1 MTLTKKVTAL
11 LLALAL
17 STAVAGAAV
26 RFGIG
31 LSGLEQRW
39 GGAATAALALGL
51 TALSGA
57 GLAVAAAIA
66 LDRLALGR
74 LRDLSDAARSRAEAS
89 ADDAALPAHD
99 GWAREAG
106 AHETGTHA
114 TGTHEA
120 GADDAEDDD
129 APIDEID
136 ALERSLASLGS
147 QLEAA
152 RRPLADAARK
162 VGASEIAT
170 GILHNVGNVLNSVNI
185 STSLVSQRVDGLSVE
200 DLERLA
206 AAIRDHKDD
215 LAAFL
220 TQDPRGQHIEP
231 FLSALVTQLGEE
243 QQAIRSEIDSLAE
256 GIEHICELVKS
267 QQRFAKGAAL
277 PEPTDLA
284 ERFDDALRIT
294 QRVHGVD
301 ESLVVIR
308 RFEDV
313 GAVRVDRHR
322 LLEILV
328 NLLQNAR
335 QAMARSD
342 GPREL
347 TLEIE
352 SSDGDRVRLA
362 VADTGVGIEADN
374 LERIFQMGFTTRE
387 DGHGFGLHSSA
398 TAARELGGELLAE
411 SDGEGRGARFV
422 LHLPTAPP
430 GSETELET
438 PGDLAMGGAA

>member
-1 MTLTKKVTAL
+1 MSLTRKATAL
-11 LLALAL
+11 LLALAV
-17 STAVAGAAV
+17 STAVAGAALRITV
-26 RFGIG
+26 ELLGLHQRFGA
-31 LSGLEQRW
+31 
-39 GGAATAALALGL
+39 GGATAVAFVLTAIAGACLALLAASAVDRHVLERLRALAD
-51 TALSGA
+51 S
-57 GLAVAAAIA
+57 AAAA
-66 LDRLALGR
+66 
-74 LRDLSDAARSRAEAS
+74 RDGAVEATTQH
-89 ADDAALPAHD
+89 DDADP
-99 GWAREAG
+99 
-106 AHETGTHA
+106 
-114 TGTHEA
+114 
-120 GADDAEDDD
+120 
-129 APIDEID
+129 PIDEID
-136 ALERSLASLGS
+136 ELEDCLGALED
-147 QLEAA
+147 QLELA
-152 RRPLADAARK
+152 RTALADAARK

-206 AAIRDHKDD
+206 AAIRDHKED
-215 LAAFL
+215 LADFL
-220 TQDPRGQHIEP
+220 TEDPRGQHIEP

-243 QQAIRSEIDSLAE
+243 QQAIRSEIDSLSE

-267 QQRFAKGAAL
+267 QQRFAKGAVA

-347 TLEIE
+347 TLEIHR
-352 SSDGDRVRLA
+352 SDAEGVRLA
-362 VADTGVGIEADN
+362 IADTGVGIEEKN
-374 LERIFQMGFTTRE
+374 LERVFQMGFTTRQ

-398 TAARELGGELLAE
+398 NSAREMGGQLVAE
-411 SDGEGRGARFV
+411 SDGVGRGARFV
-422 LHLPTAPP
+422 LDLPMTPP
-430 GSETELET
+430 GHEAELET
-438 PGDLAMGGAA
+438 PGDLAIEGAA